1 MLILF
6 VSEPNIHDPVIVSKK
21 QNKRGVPVFRG
32 TILENENTVQLDQT
46 LKAKDADEVGGASKY
61 RILIS

>member
-1 MLILF
+1 MYR
-6 VSEPNIHDPVIVSKK
+6 SEQSFTGLWPDDLCSSIVSKK

-46 LKAKDADEVGGASKY
+46 LKAQDADEVGGASKY
-61 RILIS
+61 

>member
-1 MLILF
+1 M
-6 VSEPNIHDPVIVSKK
+6 IVSKK

-61 RILIS
+61 